1 MAIVSCTSCGAQI
14 EDTSRFCRVCGRSF
28 DPSELTTRRL
38 EPGVEFHAP
47 TQPVNQSTTAPA
59 YLSPVQVPAVPAT
72 NDLAPVSQNRTAIV
86 LLAATVG
93 LLLFLLGALAYVSF
107 RSGGPPDGPPGI
119 GTPGI
124 GSPPPDP
131 PGMPPPPPPPG
142 VTAPPIAPPAAGDAV
157 IGEELIYPGA
167 ERLMTINRPQGKGVL
182 HLKTNDAARKVVEWY
197 TAKLK
202 PTESAKLPF
211 GNAILRAGDITVV
224 ITGTEDGTTILIS
237 GDDGEAPPPPPR

>member
-28 DPSELTTRRL
+28 DPSELTTRKL

-93 LLLFLLGALAYVSF
+93 LLLFLLVAVLFVKFNSDSTPVA
-107 RSGGPPDGPPGI
+107 PPATSIPTPP
-119 GTPGI
+119 T
-124 GSPPPDP
+124 
-131 PGMPPPPPPPG
+131 PPG
-142 VTAPPIAPPAAGDAV
+142 VPAPPFAPPATGDAV
-157 IGEELIYPGA
+157 VGEELIYPGSD
-167 ERLMTINRPQGKGVL
+167 EVMTINAKGKGVL
-182 HLKTNDAARKVVEWY
+182 QLRTKDSASQVIAWY
-197 TAKLK
+197 TARLK
-202 PTESAKLPF
+202 PAEHIKLPG
-211 GNAILRAGDITVV
+211 GNAILRAGDIAVV
-224 ITGTEDGTTILIS
+224 IGSGEDETSIMITRG
-237 GDDGEAPPPPPR
+237 GDDEARPSR